1 MSISLAQVPGCLSKL
16 CDCQSHYLHS
26 QWISVFECV
35 EPQECAKRED
45 HYQYLDAGHLDVSI
59 FCFLICRS
67 HSTSFW
73 DSVRRNFSMCSC
85 TVYLVHPWE
94 EGNSRPSNVDILAQS
109 LLFSIT
115 VSNCALSHSF
125 LGEELNISLQW
136 LFQPLSVIK
145 AVSFKFS

>member
-1 MSISLAQVPGCLSKL
+1 
-16 CDCQSHYLHS
+16 
-26 QWISVFECV
+26 
-35 EPQECAKRED
+35 
-45 HYQYLDAGHLDVSI
+45 
-59 FCFLICRS
+59 
-67 HSTSFW
+67 
-73 DSVRRNFSMCSC
+73 MCSC